1 MKSTH
6 LVKIERIVIFPRGV
20 AAAIHGVVQVRLIG
34 RVFSQT
40 LDVESRVAARPR
52 FQVDGFQR
60 RQVAGVLLEQLQA
73 LGVVVC
79 QRILAG
85 IRRFLA
91 RVHHVCRKGAGGRRR
106 FDGLFKATPSSVPA
120 SRQVN
125 QRDKSW
131 SMTSKGWAV
140 T

>member
-91 RVHHVCRKGAGGRRR
+91 RVHHVCRKGAGGVVASMACSKRRHLPYLPVDR
-106 FDGLFKATPSSVPA
+106 SIKETRVG
-120 SRQVN
+120 Q
-125 QRDKSW
+125 
-131 SMTSKGWAV
+131 
-140 T
+140 